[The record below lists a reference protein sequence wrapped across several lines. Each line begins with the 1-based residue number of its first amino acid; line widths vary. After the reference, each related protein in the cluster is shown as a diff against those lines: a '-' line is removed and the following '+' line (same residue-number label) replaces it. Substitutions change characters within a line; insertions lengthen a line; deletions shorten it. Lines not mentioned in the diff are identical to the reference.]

1 MVAGIL
7 VGRLSNSSWEEF
19 ITNRIFKPLNME
31 HSNFSV
37 TVSQK
42 SKNFSQPYLT
52 FTENPQKV
60 PFRNLDTV
68 GPAGSINSCIEDL
81 VKWIMLLVNNGR
93 IGDSQLISEKSV
105 AEMFLPH
112 VTIRNPVYVKM
123 SQSMI
128 YGQGWYI
135 SDYRGYRLVEHGGN
149 IDGFSALLSILPD
162 EKIGVAVISNSL
174 NFATHVLTREV
185 FDRLLGLEKKDWNSY
200 FRDLYADIIK
210 MYSSSSGANQEAK
223 PNTNPSLTLKDYT
236 GVYMHPAFGRVEVKL
251 VRERLRIIFQSG
263 LSSELE
269 HFHFDLFKGRTSDF
283 YLPSI
288 NIHFHLN
295 NKGLVDNFTLPL
307 QEVVSDIVFKR
318 IQEE

>member
-1 MVAGIL
+1 MYMVAGIL
-7 VGRLSNSSWEEF
+7 VGRLCNSSWEEF
-19 ITNRIFKPLNME
+19 IANRIFKPLNME

-52 FTENPQKV
+52 FTENTQKV
-60 PFRNLDTV
+60 PFRNLDTI

-93 IGDSQLISEKSV
+93 ISDSQLISEKSV

-112 VTIRNPVYVKM
+112 VTIRNPVYAKM
-123 SQSMI
+123 SQSTI

-174 NFATHVLTREV
+174 NFATHVLAREV
-185 FDRLLGLEKKDWNSY
+185 FDRLLGLENKDWNSY
-200 FRDLYADIIK
+200 FQDLYAGIIK
-210 MYSSSSGANQEAK
+210 MYASSTGANQEAK
-223 PNTNPSLTLKDYT
+223 PNTNLSLTLKDYT
-236 GVYMHPAFGRVEVKL
+236 GIYMHPAFGRVEVTL
-251 VRERLRIIFQSG
+251 VREELRIIFRSG

-269 HFHFDLFKGRTSDF
+269 HFHFDQFRGRTSDF
-283 YLPSI
+283 YLPML
-288 NIHFHLN
+288 NVLFHLN
-295 NKGLVDNFTLPL
+295 REGSIDSFSIPL
-307 QEVVSDIVFKR
+307 QPRCF
-318 IQEE
+318 